1 MNTQTNYLTPE
12 NAQGFSMR
20 FLHVLMAVS
29 ISIVLIS
36 CEKNGPEI
44 ITDYYTPEE
53 YRIVTAQLDL
63 PLDYD
68 IYSPFEAPDRPGSPD
83 QERDAI
89 ATLGRVLFY
98 DVNLSIDNTV
108 SCGSC
113 HRQELAFSDNVAF
126 SDGVNGTLTTRNSI
140 ALGVV
145 SSFYNYANS
154 PSSRL
159 FWDRRALNL
168 HDQMIGTLR
177 NPNEMGMEVDYMVE
191 KLNKLDYYQVLSKKA
206 FGTEEMDPK
215 MALDA
220 LETFMSSIVA
230 NNTLFDAV
238 QLKNQFVS
246 RHGDWNGLT
255 IEENQGKNIFMNH
268 CASCHKLN
276 AVSNESNLIAMSDAV
291 ILQANNGLELNYTDK
306 GMGEANSSPEFIGV
320 FKIPGL
326 RNIELTG
333 PYMHDGRFNTIEEV
347 IDFYS
352 EGIQDHPN
360 LHPLLKENGHAKKLN
375 LTEGDKHSLVQFL
388 KTLTDHSM
396 IRNEK
401 WSDPFLL

>member
-1 MNTQTNYLTPE
+1 MNTQTNYQTLE
-12 NAQGFSMR
+12 RALRFSKR
-20 FLHVLMAVS
+20 ILHVLA
-29 ISIVLIS
+29 IVIVTLAMIS
-36 CEKNGPEI
+36 CGKEGPEI
-44 ITDYYTPEE
+44 NIDYYSPEE
-53 YRIVTAQLDL
+53 YRIVTSHLDL
-63 PLDYD
+63 PLEYD
-68 IYSPFEAPDRPGSPD
+68 VYSPFEAPDRPGSPD
-83 QERDAI
+83 KERDAI

-113 HRQELAFSDNVAF
+113 HRQALAFSDDVAF
-126 SDGVNGTLTTRNSI
+126 SDGVNGTSTTRNSI

-191 KLNKLDYYQVLSKKA
+191 KLNKLDYYQVLSRKA

-220 LETFMSSIVA
+220 LEKFMSSIVA

-246 RHGDWNGLT
+246 RHGDWNGLS

-276 AVSNESNLIAMSDAV
+276 AASNESNLIAMSDP
-291 ILQANNGLELNYTDK
+291 IIHQASNGLELNYSDK
-306 GMGEANSSPEFIGV
+306 GMGETNSAPEFIGV

-326 RNIELTG
+326 RNIELTA

-352 EGIQDHPN
+352 DGIQDHPN

-375 LTEGDKHSLVQFL
+375 FTADEKYSLVQFL

-396 IRNEK
+396 IKNEK